1 MPFLS
6 QATGM
11 IHNGRNNAAV
21 QGDTVPGPQ
30 RALLQLGKPGPE
42 DHDHRSMGH
51 MLFRRHL
58 LLYAYKALKNH

>member
-21 QGDTVPGPQ
+21 RGDTVPGPH
-30 RALLQLGKPGPE
+30 RALLQLGKSGPG
-42 DHDHRSMGH
+42 DHHTQVHGGH
-51 MLFRRHL
+51 VLQKTSSP
-58 LLYAYKALKNH
+58 LYV